1 MTRSVLYIYYMV
13 FKGHVL
19 MVKPSVL
26 SLQRS
31 YREWFASSLTEGWSH
46 PFAVTLTLRQMVDQV
61 PLDNDRAVQ
70 NFHHF
75 MNLLNRRVSGNST
88 RLGGTGI
95 RVVPILEGGRAGGI
109 HDGRLHFHALIDCP
123 RPALVQE
130 FPEIIRDLW
139 SKTRWGYREIEVLPA
154 YDAAGWIDY
163 LTKVWDK
170 PDFGS
175 SIDLINVNLG

>member
-1 MTRSVLYIYYMV
+1 MV
-13 FKGHVL
+13 SPL
-19 MVKPSVL
+19 TL

-46 PFAVTLTLRQMVDQV
+46 PFAVTLTLKHRVDQE
-61 PLDNDRAVQ
+61 PLDEVKANK
-70 NFHHF
+70 NFRHF

-88 RLGGTGI
+88 RLGGTGV
-95 RVVPILEGGRAGGI
+95 RVISSLEGGRAGGI

-123 RPALVQE
+123 RPALVE
-130 FPEIIRDLW
+130 EYPEIIRDLW
-139 SKTRWGYREIEVLPA
+139 SKTRWGYREIEVLSAHDPV
-154 YDAAGWIDY
+154 GWIDY
-163 LTKVWDK
+163 LTKVRDK